1 PDHPEVKSVDL
12 VGTGQAGVVAA
23 AARAVLGEVVGR
35 TAVDTAGFRF
45 SQLLNYRDPMFLPGG
60 SKYLDV
66 PGLLALCPQ
75 DRLWIAGES
84 ARPEFVAAQAVI
96 FDGAPD
102 ARTPA
107 AVEWLLK

>member
-1 PDHPEVKSVDL
+1 MGV
-12 VGTGQAGVVAA
+12 GQAGVVAA
-23 AARAVLGEVVGR
+23 AARAVLGDAVGR

-45 SQLLNYRDPMFLPGG
+45 SQLLSYRDPMFLPGG

-84 ARPEFVAAQAVI
+84 SRPEFLSAEATVSDAASDSRA
-96 FDGAPD
+96 A
-102 ARTPA
+102 A

>member
-1 PDHPEVKSVDL
+1 M
-12 VGTGQAGVVAA
+12 
-23 AARAVLGEVVGR
+23 LGDAVGR

-45 SQLLNYRDPMFLPGG
+45 SQLLSYRDPMFLPGG

-84 ARPEFVAAQAVI
+84 ARPELVSNDAAI

-102 ARTPA
+102 DRAAA
-107 AVEWLLK
+107 AVDWLLK